1 MYRIVYFLSESYMTG
16 GVFTNYTAKEYDI
29 AVIGAGPGGLS
40 AALAAAR
47 TGAKVLLVEKN
58 GYLGGNMTI
67 GLPLLGFLDRDG
79 RKVIGG
85 IADEF
90 IRDMQHYPTAYGAAA
105 SKHRYCGMH
114 NSVTLYDHEIF
125 KFVALRKVLDAGV
138 ELLLHTEIHSV
149 NVDNRTLKS
158 IVLSGKSWQITV
170 KAKIFID
177 ATGDGDMAY
186 LAGASYE
193 KGQKDTGVIQP
204 PTLMFTVAGVDMDK
218 TIDYVERDPEQM
230 VPSGTIQCAGGYDA
244 DYFRRDPTY
253 VMVAMRKLCSEL
265 RAQGKLPI
273 GRENIIIINSV
284 VPGEVHL
291 NCTRH
296 LGVDGSDVFSLTHA
310 EIEGYLQVEKFVET
324 LREHVPGFEQC
335 YITNIYP
342 SMGIRESRRFSA
354 IRTLTEEDVASGH
367 IPADTVALGSYPVD
381 IHSGEG
387 SSTIFTKIPVYGVPY
402 GVSVSDEIEGLM
414 FAGRC
419 AGMDAVAMSS
429 ARVMPILMAIGEGA
443 GVGAALA
450 VQKGISPRDVSPDEI
465 RALLRK
471 NGAMLEPDSVSL
483 KE

>member
-1 MYRIVYFLSESYMTG
+1 MV
-16 GVFTNYTAKEYDI
+16 V
-29 AVIGAGPGGLS
+29 GAGPGGLV

-47 TGAKVLLVEKN
+47 NGAKVLLVEKN

-79 RKVIGG
+79 HKVIGG
-85 IADEF
+85 IADEL
-90 IRDMQHYPTAYGAAA
+90 IRDLQNYPTSYGHAA
-105 SKHRYCGMH
+105 SRHRYCGMH
-114 NSVTLYDHEIF
+114 NSVTLYDHELF
-125 KFVALRKVLDAGV
+125 KFVALRKVLDAGI
-138 ELLLHTEIHSV
+138 ELLLHCELFSV
-149 NVDNRTLKS
+149 NVENRRLKS
-158 IVLSGKSWQITV
+158 IVVSGKGWQIRV
-170 KAKIFID
+170 YAKIFVD

-204 PTLMFTVAGVDMDK
+204 PTLMFTVAGVDMDR
-218 TIDYVERDPEQM
+218 TIDYVEKDPEQM
-230 VPSGTIQCAGGYDA
+230 VPSGTIECAAGYDA
-244 DYFRRDPTY
+244 AYFRRDPTY
-253 VMVAMRKLCSEL
+253 VMVAMRKLCSQL

-273 GRENIIIINSV
+273 ERENIIIINSV

-310 EIEGYLQVEKFVET
+310 ELEGYLQVEQFVNT
-324 LREHVPGFEQC
+324 LRQYVPGFENC

-342 SMGIRESRRFSA
+342 SIGIRESRRFSA
-354 IRTLTEEDVASGH
+354 IRTLTEEDVANGKK
-367 IPADTVALGSYPVD
+367 PDDTIALGSYPVD

-387 SSTIFTKIPVYGVPY
+387 SSTIFTKIPAYGIPY
-402 GVSVSDEIEGLM
+402 GVSVSSEIEGLM

-429 ARVMPILMAIGEGA
+429 ARVMPILMALGEGA

-450 VQKGISPRDVSPDEI
+450 IQQGISPREVDPREI
-465 RALLRK
+465 RSILRRSGAL
-471 NGAMLEPDSVSL
+471 LEPDPESV

>member
-1 MYRIVYFLSESYMTG
+1 MNRSEK
-16 GVFTNYTAKEYDI
+16 VFD
-29 AVIGAGPGGLS
+29 VVVVGAGPGGLS
-40 AALAAAR
+40 AAIAAAR
-47 TGAKVLLVEKN
+47 NGAKVLLVEKN
-58 GYLGGNMTI
+58 GFLGGNMTI

-79 RKVIGG
+79 HKVIGG

-90 IRDMQHYPTAYGAAA
+90 IADMQHYKTSYGVAA
-105 SKHRYCGMH
+105 SRHRYCGMH

-125 KFVALRKVLDAGV
+125 KFIALHKVLDAGI
-138 ELLLHTEIHSV
+138 ELLLHAEVTDV
-149 NVDNRTLKS
+149 DVDNRVLKS
-158 IVLSGKSWQITV
+158 IEITGKGWKITV
-170 KAKIFID
+170 YAKIFID

-186 LAGASYE
+186 LTGASYE

-204 PTLMFTVAGVDMDK
+204 PTLMFTVSGVDMSK
-218 TIDYVERDPEQM
+218 TIDYLEQNPEELI
-230 VPSGTIQCAGGYDA
+230 PNDTIECDRSYNP

-253 VMVAMRKLCSEL
+253 VLVAMRNLCSKL
-265 RAQGKLPI
+265 RAQGKFPVD
-273 GRENIIIINSV
+273 RENIIVINSV

-310 EIEGYLQVEKFVET
+310 EIEGYLQIEKFVKT
-324 LREHVPGFEQC
+324 LQENIPGFEEC

-342 SMGIRESRRFSA
+342 SIGIRESRRFSA
-354 IRTLTEEDVASGH
+354 IRTLTESDLKEGNIPEDT
-367 IPADTVALGSYPVD
+367 IALGSYPVD
-381 IHSGEG
+381 IHSGEA
-387 SSTIFTKIPVYGVPY
+387 STTIFTKIPVYGVPY
-402 GVSVSDEIEGLM
+402 GVSVSNEIEGLM

-450 VQKGISPRDVSPDEI
+450 IRNDISPKEVNVAEI
-465 RALLRK
+465 RDILLK
-471 NGAMLEPDSVSL
+471 NGALLVPDTTSL